1 MNNQLLSYSFID
13 EDKQSNRIKQIIH
26 QVKEKIGKP
35 DIKLI
40 EQMKSDKEF
49 FSSKKFI
56 TSD

>member
-40 EQMKSDKEF
+40 EQMKKRTDNAK
-49 FSSKKFI
+49 
-56 TSD
+56 